1 MFKEF
6 KMADKY
12 ISLLDIVGPVMIGP
26 SSSHTAGAAKIGY
39 EAYKLLDSIP
49 ERVNIKLFNSFSD
62 TGRGHKTDL
71 ALLGG
76 AIGIKPDDER
86 LIRAR
91 EIADEQN
98 IEYNIKFGYHSSDF
112 HPNTSIVR
120 LQKGTT
126 KVIVVGYSI
135 GGGRIFI
142 ADSVIKQTD
151 EDIPEEKTP
160 TLKVKKYDPEK
171 TTDESYFTFSE
182 IKDKVETGEEFLD
195 LALKT
200 ETSNTDLKSEDI
212 LSQFSYRWEVMKDS
226 ILKGTEYRRR
236 SEDNLFGGD
245 SNRILNSKYNLL
257 NKLVEDGITY
267 SIGAAELNA
276 QMGKIVAA
284 PTAGACGIL
293 PGVLH
298 SLKQKYQVPDGR
310 IAQSLVIAAACG
322 AVVANKMELAGAV
335 AGCQAEIG
343 VAGGMAAAAGVYLM
357 SGNLEQ
363 IETAQSLIYSN
374 LLGLACDPV
383 MGKVEVPCI
392 MRNGMITSMVF
403 AAIELALDQVQYPI
417 PLDEIILAMRDIGK
431 DMNTKYKETGRGGLA
446 STKTAK
452 RICHTCG
459 MCG

>member
-1 MFKEF
+1 MSN
-6 KMADKY
+6 KY

-39 EAYKLLDSIP
+39 EAYKLLDDIP
-49 ERVNIKLFNSFSD
+49 EKVNIKLFNSFSD

-86 LIRAR
+86 LIRAK
-91 EIADEQN
+91 EIADEQD
-98 IEYNIKFGYHSSDF
+98 IEYKIKFGYHSSDF

-120 LQKGTT
+120 LQKGST
-126 KVIVVGYSI
+126 KVTLVGYSI

-142 ADSVIKQTD
+142 ADSVIERTNGKSPGD
-151 EDIPEEKTP
+151 KTP
-160 TLKVKKYDPEK
+160 SLKVKKYDPNE
-171 TTDESYFTFSE
+171 TTDESYFTFAD
-182 IKDKVETGEEFLD
+182 IKQKASTREEFLQ
-195 LALKT
+195 LALET
-200 ETSNTDLKSEDI
+200 EASRGDLESEDI
-212 LSQFSYRWEVMKDS
+212 ISQFTYRWEIMKES
-226 ILKGTEYRRR
+226 VIKGTEYRRR
-236 SEDNLFGGD
+236 SKDNLFGGD

-257 NKLVEDGITY
+257 NKLIEDGITY

-276 QMGKIVAA
+276 QMGKIVAS

-293 PGVLH
+293 PGVLK
-298 SLKQKYQVPDGR
+298 SLKEKYQIPDGE
-310 IAQSLVIAAACG
+310 IAQALVIAAACG

-357 SGNLEQ
+357 GGSLDQ
-363 IETAQSLIYSN
+363 IETAQSLVYSN

-392 MRNGMITSMVF
+392 IRNGMITSMVF
-403 AAIELALDQVQYPI
+403 AAIELALDQIQYPI
-417 PLDEIILAMRDIGK
+417 PLDEIILVMRDIGK
-431 DMNTKYKETGRGGLA
+431 DMHSKYKETGRGGLA